1 MIAARFNNE
10 GNLVITASF
19 DETAIVWDIR
29 LKDPVHILKGHDA
42 ELSNCIWNYPCD
54 RIGKFNSNVFCL
66 GPPFI
71 KYNWYWGIATGSL
84 DKTVKLWDLRNVKY
98 AESSASHDDEILDIC
113 FDYTGKLA
121 SSSSDCTAKVW
132 DTKKNLR
139 PICTMEGHFD
149 EVSKVGE
156 F

>member
-10 GNLVITASF
+10 GNLVITGSF
-19 DETAIVWDIR
+19 DENAMVWDIR
-29 LKDPVHILKGHDA
+29 LKDPIHVLKGHDA

-54 RIGKFNSNVFCL
+54 K
-66 GPPFI
+66 
-71 KYNWYWGIATGSL
+71 IATSSL

-98 AESSASHDDEILDIC
+98 PESSASHEDEVLDIS

-132 DTKKNLR
+132 DTKKNLNL
-139 PICTMEGHFD
+139 ICVMSGHVD
-149 EVSKVGE
+149 EVSKVIL
-156 F
+156 FISDFTSLPQKNIFFLLKL